1 MDLSNENVIHK
12 KENGIEYLQFR
23 KLLEYPEIWHA
34 FAIKPL
40 NFRGY
45 NAGKFIATDYK
56 KFLENQSQEYNML
69 IRPLQEHTDKVIRV
83 DKKINEDSPD
93 LFLDYLNQVDGIV
106 TDKKEFILAT
116 TSADCIALIIYDPVK
131 KVIANVH
138 SGWRGTFKKISL
150 KAVEKMKEEYGCNPE
165 DIIVCI
171 CPSIRKCH
179 FEVKTDVESECR
191 KIFDYTG
198 KLEEII
204 EFKSV
209 ENDEDKFMIDTILIT
224 KLLLKEAGIK
234 KENIIDSNICS
245 LCYNEQINSRRGD
258 GGNFGLNAAFI
269 KLNKKE
275 DL

>member
-106 TDKKEFILAT
+106 TDKKEFKIPSHIKNLISYLIFTHKIIFCILFT
-116 TSADCIALIIYDPVK
+116 
-131 KVIANVH
+131 
-138 SGWRGTFKKISL
+138 
-150 KAVEKMKEEYGCNPE
+150 
-165 DIIVCI
+165 
-171 CPSIRKCH
+171 
-179 FEVKTDVESECR
+179 
-191 KIFDYTG
+191 IFA
-198 KLEEII
+198 EQ
-204 EFKSV
+204 
-209 ENDEDKFMIDTILIT
+209 
-224 KLLLKEAGIK
+224 
-234 KENIIDSNICS
+234 
-245 LCYNEQINSRRGD
+245 CY
-258 GGNFGLNAAFI
+258 
-269 KLNKKE
+269 
-275 DL
+275 